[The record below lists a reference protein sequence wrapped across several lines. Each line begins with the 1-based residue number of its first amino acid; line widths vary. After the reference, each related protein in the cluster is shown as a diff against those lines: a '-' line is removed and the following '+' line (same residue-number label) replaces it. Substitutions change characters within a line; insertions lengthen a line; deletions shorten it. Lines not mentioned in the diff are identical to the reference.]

1 MDNNNDKLFYKKNFI
16 WEKLNNDERTDVFKM
31 GDDYRVFMDASK
43 TERLTIKEIVKRAE
57 AEGFVNIESKKDLKP
72 GDKIYY
78 VNKAKNA
85 VLVVVGKESI
95 EKGMSIV
102 GSHVDSPRI
111 DLKQN
116 PLYEK
121 HGISLLKTHYYGGI
135 RKYQW
140 VTIPLALYGTV
151 VKTNG
156 EVIDIAIGDDDNDPV
171 FYITDLLP
179 HLAKDQNDKKLSE
192 AIEGEGLNVIIGS
205 LPSLNDSEDEDKDK
219 NDDKKFK
226 LNVLKILNEKYGMI
240 EEDFLTAEIEIVPAG
255 KARDVGIDRGML
267 MAYGHDDRVCAYT
280 SLVAILELES
290 PQKTAIALFS
300 DKEEIGSVGNT
311 GMQSAFFNNMV
322 AEMIEMQNNGNYSEL
337 SLKRALANSSMLSSD
352 VAAGVDPTYPH
363 VTELQNAPIMGQGV
377 AMVKY
382 TGSRGKSGAND
393 ANAEYIGKLR
403 KLFNENEV
411 IWQPAELGKVD
422 QGGGGTIAYIMAN
435 FNMDVVDL
443 GVPVLSMHAPFEII
457 SKTDLYMTYKAY
469 KVFYNKY

>member
-1 MDNNNDKLFYKKNFI
+1 MDKDKLFYKKHYI
-16 WEKLNNDERTDVFKM
+16 WEKLNSDERNEVFTL

-43 TERLTIKEIVKRAE
+43 TERLSIKEIIKRAE
-57 AEGFVNIESKKDLKP
+57 SNGFVCLEDIKEVKP

-78 VNKAKNA
+78 INKEKNA
-85 VLVVVGKESI
+85 VLAVIGKENI
-95 EKGMSIV
+95 EKGMNIV

-151 VKTNG
+151 VKANG
-156 EVIDIAIGDDDNDPV
+156 EIVDIAIGDDDSDPI

-205 LPSLNDSEDEDKDK
+205 LPALNESDDNEDEK
-219 NDDKKFK
+219 NDKKFK

-240 EEDFLTAEIEIVPAG
+240 EEDFQTAELEIVPAG
-255 KARDVGIDRGML
+255 KARDVGLDRGMI
-267 MAYGHDDRVCAYT
+267 MSYGHDDRVCAYT
-280 SLVAILELES
+280 SLKAIMELEN
-290 PQKTAIALFS
+290 PDKTAIALFA
-300 DKEEIGSVGNT
+300 DKEEIGSVGST
-311 GMQSAFFNNMV
+311 GMHSAFFNNMV
-322 AEMIEMQNNGNYSEL
+322 AELISIQNNGNYNEL
-337 SLKRALANSSMLSSD
+337 MLKRALSSSSMLSSD
-352 VAAGVDPTYPH
+352 VAAGVDPTYPQ

-393 ANAEYIGKLR
+393 ASAEYIGKLR
-403 KLFNENEV
+403 KLFNEHGV
-411 IWQPAELGKVD
+411 MWQPAELGKVD

-435 FNMDVVDL
+435 YNMDVVDL
-443 GVPVLSMHAPFEII
+443 GVPVLSMHAPYEII

-469 KVFYNKY
+469 KTFYNNF

>member
-1 MDNNNDKLFYKKNFI
+1 MDNDKLFYKKHYI
-16 WEKLNNDERTDVFKM
+16 WEELNNDERKDVFKLS
-31 GDDYRVFMDASK
+31 DDYRAFMDASK
-43 TERLTIKEIVKRAE
+43 TERLSIKEIIKRAE
-57 AEGFVNIESKKDLKP
+57 ANGFVCLENIKEVKP
-72 GDKIYY
+72 GAKIYY
-78 VNKAKNA
+78 INKEKNA
-85 VLVVVGKESI
+85 VLAVIGKESI
-95 EKGMSIV
+95 ENGMNIV

-151 VKTNG
+151 VKANG

-205 LPSLNDSEDEDKDK
+205 LPSLKETDKEDEKE
-219 NDDKKFK
+219 DKKFK

-240 EEDFLTAEIEIVPAG
+240 EEDFQTAELEIVPAG
-255 KARDVGIDRGML
+255 KSRDVGIDRGMI

-280 SLVAILELES
+280 SLQAIIELEN
-290 PQKTAIALFS
+290 PEKTAIALFA

-311 GMQSAFFNNMV
+311 GMHSAFFNNMV
-322 AEMIEMQNNGNYSEL
+322 AEMISMQHNGNYSEL
-337 SLKRALANSSMLSSD
+337 SLKRSLANSSMLSSD
-352 VAAGVDPTYPH
+352 VSAGVDPTYPQ

-403 KLFNENEV
+403 KLFNENNV
-411 IWQPAELGKVD
+411 MWQPAELGKVD

-469 KVFYNKY
+469 KTFYNNFK

>member
-1 MDNNNDKLFYKKNFI
+1 MDKDNKLFYKKKFI
-16 WEKLNNDERTDVFKM
+16 WEKLSPVERNDVFSL
-31 GDDYRVFMDASK
+31 GDDYRAFIDSSK
-43 TERLTIKEIVKRAE
+43 TERLSIKEIIKRAE
-57 AEGFVNIESKKDLKP
+57 AQGFVSLESKKEVKP
-72 GDKIYY
+72 GDKIYL
-78 VNKAKNA
+78 VNKEKSA
-85 VLVVVGKESI
+85 VLAVIGRQNI
-95 EKGMSIV
+95 EAGMNIV

-116 PLYEK
+116 PLYEE
-121 HGISLLKTHYYGGI
+121 HGLSLLKTHYYGGI

-151 VKTNG
+151 VKANG
-156 EVIDIAIGDDDNDPV
+156 EVIDVAIGDDDKDPV

-205 LPSLNDSEDEDKDK
+205 LPSTGEDEK
-219 NDDKKFK
+219 NDKKFK

-240 EEDFLTAEIEIVPAG
+240 EEDFQTAELEIVPAG
-255 KARDVGIDRGML
+255 KARDVGIDRGMIA
-267 MAYGHDDRVCAYT
+267 AYGHDDRVCAYT
-280 SLVAILELES
+280 SLKAILELES
-290 PQKTAIALFS
+290 TDKTSIALFS

-311 GMQSAFFNNMV
+311 GMHSVFFNNMV
-322 AEMIEMQNNGNYSEL
+322 AEMIALQNNGNYSEL

-352 VAAGVDPTYPH
+352 VAAGVDPTYPS
-363 VTELQNAPIMGQGV
+363 VTEIQNAPIMGQGV

-403 KLFNENEV
+403 KLFNDNEI
-411 IWQPAELGKVD
+411 IWQTAELGKVD

-435 FNMDVVDL
+435 YNMDVVDL
-443 GVPVLSMHAPFEII
+443 GVPVLSMHAPYELI

-469 KVFYNKY
+469 KAFYNNF

>member
-1 MDNNNDKLFYKKNFI
+1 MNNNRLFYRKHFI
-16 WEKLNNDERTDVFKM
+16 WEKLNNDERNDVFKL
-31 GDDYRVFMDASK
+31 GDDYRAFIDASK
-43 TERLTIKEIVKRAE
+43 TERLSIKEIVKRAE
-57 AEGFVNIESKKDLKP
+57 ANGFVNLESKKDLKP
-72 GDKIYY
+72 GDKLYY
-78 VNKAKNA
+78 VNKEKNA
-85 VLVVVGKESI
+85 VLAVIGKESI
-95 EKGMSIV
+95 EKGMNIV

-111 DLKQN
+111 DIKQN

-151 VKTNG
+151 VKANG
-156 EVIDIAIGDDDNDPV
+156 DIVDVAIGDDENDPV

-205 LPSLNDSEDEDKDK
+205 LPAADENNDEDKK
-219 NDDKKFK
+219 DDKKFK

-240 EEDFLTAEIEIVPAG
+240 EEDFQTAELEIVPAG
-255 KARDVGIDRGML
+255 KARDVGIDRGMI

-280 SLVAILELES
+280 SLKAIIELES
-290 PQKTAIALFS
+290 TDKTAIALFS
-300 DKEEIGSVGNT
+300 DKEEVGSNGNT
-311 GMQSAFFNNMV
+311 GMHSAFFNNMV
-322 AEMIEMQNNGNYSEL
+322 AELIALQNNGDYCEL

-352 VAAGVDPTYPH
+352 VAAGVDPTYPQ

-403 KLFNENEV
+403 RMFNDNGV

-422 QGGGGTIAYIMAN
+422 QGGGGTIAYILAN
-435 FNMDVVDL
+435 YNMDVVDI
-443 GVPVLSMHAPFEII
+443 GVPVLSMHAPYEII

-469 KVFYNKY
+469 KIFYNNF

>member
-1 MDNNNDKLFYKKNFI
+1 MDKDNKLFYKKHFI
-16 WEKLNNDERTDVFKM
+16 WEELSEDERNDVFKL
-31 GDDYRVFMDASK
+31 GDDYRAFIDASK
-43 TERLTIKEIVKRAE
+43 TERLTVKEIVKRAE
-57 AEGFVNIESKKDLKP
+57 ANGFVCLENKTELKP

-78 VNKAKNA
+78 INKEKNA
-85 VLVVVGKESI
+85 VLAVIGKQSI
-95 EKGMSIV
+95 ENGMNIV

-151 VKTNG
+151 VKADG
-156 EVIDIAIGDDDNDPV
+156 EVFDISIGDDENDPV

-205 LPSLNDSEDEDKDK
+205 LPAINESDSDDDK
-219 NDDKKFK
+219 NNDKKFK

-240 EEDFLTAEIEIVPAG
+240 EEDFQTAELEIVPAG
-255 KARDVGIDRGML
+255 KARDVGIDRGMI

-280 SLVAILELES
+280 SLQAILELES
-290 PQKTAIALFS
+290 SDKTSVALFS

-311 GMQSAFFNNMV
+311 GMHSAFFNNMV
-322 AEMIEMQNNGNYSEL
+322 AELITLQNNGSYNEL
-337 SLKRALANSSMLSSD
+337 LLKRALANSSMLSSD
-352 VAAGVDPTYPH
+352 VAAGVDPTYPQ

-403 KLFNENEV
+403 KLFNENGV

-443 GVPVLSMHAPFEII
+443 GVPVLSMHAPYEII

-469 KVFYNKY
+469 KAFYNNF

>member
-1 MDNNNDKLFYKKNFI
+1 MESKDKLFYKKHFI
-16 WEKLNNDERTDVFKM
+16 WEKLSNDERNDVFKL
-31 GDDYRVFMDASK
+31 GDDYRAFMDASK
-43 TERLTIKEIVKRAE
+43 TERLSIKEIVRRAE
-57 AEGFVNIESKKDLKP
+57 ANGFVNMESKKEIKP
-72 GDKIYY
+72 GDKLYY
-78 VNKAKNA
+78 VNKGKNA
-85 VLVVVGKESI
+85 VLSVIGKESI
-95 EKGMSIV
+95 ENGMSIV

-121 HGISLLKTHYYGGI
+121 HGVSLLKTHYYGGL

-151 VKTNG
+151 VRADG
-156 EVIDIAIGDDDNDPV
+156 EKVEIAIGDDENDPV

-192 AIEGEGLNVIIGS
+192 AIEGEGLNVVIGS
-205 LPSLNDSEDEDKDK
+205 LPDVNEGNDDDKDERR
-219 NDDKKFK
+219 FK

-240 EEDFLTAEIEIVPAG
+240 EEDFQTAELEIVPAG
-255 KARDVGIDRGML
+255 KSRDVGLDRGMI

-280 SLVAILELES
+280 SLKAILELEN
-290 PQKTAIALFS
+290 PEKTAMAIFA
-300 DKEEIGSVGNT
+300 DKEEIGSVGST
-311 GMQSAFFNNMV
+311 GMHSAFFNNMV
-322 AEMIEMQNNGNYSEL
+322 AELIAIQNNGNYCEL
-337 SLKRALANSSMLSSD
+337 SLKRALAGSSMLSSD
-352 VAAGVDPTYPH
+352 VAAGVDPTYPE
-363 VTELQNAPIMGQGV
+363 VTELQNAPIMGKGV

-393 ANAEYIGKLR
+393 ASAEYIGKLR
-403 KLFNENEV
+403 KLFNENGV
-411 IWQPAELGKVD
+411 MWQPSELGKVD

-435 FNMDVVDL
+435 YNMDVVDL

-469 KVFYNKY
+469 KTFYNKF

>member
-1 MDNNNDKLFYKKNFI
+1 MEKDKLFYKKHYI
-16 WEKLNNDERTDVFKM
+16 WEKLNNDERNDVFTI
-31 GDDYRVFMDASK
+31 GDDYRAFMDSSK
-43 TERLTIKEIVKRAE
+43 TERLSIKEIIKRAE
-57 AEGFVNIESKKDLKP
+57 ADGFKCLEDIKDVKP
-72 GDKIYY
+72 GDKVYY
-78 VNKAKNA
+78 INKEKNA
-85 VLVVVGKESI
+85 VLAVIGKENI
-95 EKGMSIV
+95 EKGMNIV

-151 VKTNG
+151 VKANG
-156 EVIDIAIGDDDNDPV
+156 EILDIAIGDDENDPV

-205 LPSLNDSEDEDKDK
+205 LPALGENDDEDEKH
-219 NDDKKFK
+219 DKKFK

-240 EEDFLTAEIEIVPAG
+240 EEDFQTAEFEIVPAG
-255 KARDVGIDRGML
+255 KARDVGIDRGMI

-280 SLVAILELES
+280 SLKAIMELQNPE
-290 PQKTAIALFS
+290 KTAIALFA

-311 GMQSAFFNNMV
+311 GMHSAFFNNMV
-322 AEMIEMQNNGNYSEL
+322 AELISMQNNGNYNEL
-337 SLKRALANSSMLSSD
+337 ILKRALANSSMLSSD
-352 VAAGVDPTYPH
+352 VAAGVDPTYPQ
-363 VTELQNAPIMGQGV
+363 VTEIQNAPIMGQGV

-403 KLFNENEV
+403 KLFNDNGV
-411 IWQPAELGKVD
+411 MWQPAELGKVD

-469 KVFYNKY
+469 KTFYNNF

>member
-1 MDNNNDKLFYKKNFI
+1 MDNEKLFYKKHFI
-16 WEKLNNDERTDVFKM
+16 WEKLNDDERNDVFKL
-31 GDDYRVFMDASK
+31 GDDYRAFMDASK
-43 TERLTIKEIVKRAE
+43 TERLSIKEIVKRAE
-57 AEGFVNIESKKDLKP
+57 TSGFICLANKTEVKA

-78 VNKAKNA
+78 INKEKNA
-85 VLVVVGKESI
+85 VLAVIGKESI
-95 EKGMSIV
+95 EKGMNIV

-151 VKTNG
+151 VKADG
-156 EVIDIAIGDDDNDPV
+156 EIIDVAIGDDENDPV

-205 LPSLNDSEDEDKDK
+205 LPAFIENEDEDDK
-219 NDDKKFK
+219 YEKHDKKFK

-240 EEDFLTAEIEIVPAG
+240 EEDFQTAELEIVPAG
-255 KARDVGIDRGML
+255 KARDVGIDRGMI

-280 SLVAILELES
+280 SLKAIMELEN
-290 PQKTAIALFS
+290 PDKTAIALFA
-300 DKEEIGSVGNT
+300 DKEEIGSVGST
-311 GMQSAFFNNMV
+311 GMHSAFFNNMV
-322 AEMIEMQNNGNYSEL
+322 AEMISIQNDGNYNEL
-337 SLKRALANSSMLSSD
+337 MLKRALANSSMLSSD
-352 VAAGVDPTYPH
+352 VAAGVDPTYPQ

-403 KLFNENEV
+403 TVFNENGV
-411 IWQPAELGKVD
+411 MWQPAELGKVD

-435 FNMDVVDL
+435 FNMDVVDI
-443 GVPVLSMHAPFEII
+443 GVPVLSMHAPYEII

-469 KVFYNKY
+469 KTFYNNF

>member
-1 MDNNNDKLFYKKNFI
+1 MDKDNNLFYKKHFI
-16 WEKLNNDERTDVFKM
+16 WEKLNDDERNDVFKL
-31 GDDYRVFMDASK
+31 GDDYREFMDSSK
-43 TERLTIKEIVKRAE
+43 TERLSIKEIVKRAE
-57 AEGFVNIESKKDLKP
+57 ASGFVCLEDKKEVKP

-78 VNKAKNA
+78 INKEKNA
-85 VLVVVGKESI
+85 VLAVIGKQSI
-95 EKGMSIV
+95 EEGMNIV

-151 VKTNG
+151 VKANG
-156 EVIDIAIGDDDNDPV
+156 EIIDVAIGDDENDPV

-205 LPSLNDSEDEDKDK
+205 LPALCEDDDKDK
-219 NDDKKFK
+219 KDDKKFK

-240 EEDFLTAEIEIVPAG
+240 EEDFQTAELEIVPSG
-255 KARDVGIDRGML
+255 KARDVGIDRGMI

-280 SLVAILELES
+280 SLKAILELES
-290 PQKTAIALFS
+290 ADKTAIALFS

-311 GMQSAFFNNMV
+311 GMHSVFFNNMV
-322 AEMIEMQNNGNYSEL
+322 AELIALQNNGNYCEL

-352 VAAGVDPTYPH
+352 VAAGVDPTYPN

-403 KLFNENEV
+403 KLFNENGV

-435 FNMDVVDL
+435 YNMDVVDL

-469 KVFYNKY
+469 KTFYNNF

>member
-1 MDNNNDKLFYKKNFI
+1 MNNNRLFYRKHFI
-16 WEKLNNDERTDVFKM
+16 WEKLNNDERNDVFKL
-31 GDDYRVFMDASK
+31 GDDYRAFIDASK
-43 TERLTIKEIVKRAE
+43 TERLSIKEIVKRAE
-57 AEGFVNIESKKDLKP
+57 ANGFVNLESKKDLKP
-72 GDKIYY
+72 GDKLYY
-78 VNKAKNA
+78 VNKEKNA
-85 VLVVVGKESI
+85 VLAVIGKESI
-95 EKGMSIV
+95 EKGMNIV

-111 DLKQN
+111 DIKQN

-151 VKTNG
+151 VKANG
-156 EVIDIAIGDDDNDPV
+156 DIVDVAIGDDENDPV

-205 LPSLNDSEDEDKDK
+205 LPSADESNDEEKK
-219 NDDKKFK
+219 DDKKFK

-240 EEDFLTAEIEIVPAG
+240 EEDFQTAELEIVPAG
-255 KARDVGIDRGML
+255 KARDVGIDRGMI

-280 SLVAILELES
+280 SLKAIIELENTD
-290 PQKTAIALFS
+290 KTAIALFS
-300 DKEEIGSVGNT
+300 DKEEVGSNGST
-311 GMQSAFFNNMV
+311 GMHSAFFNNMV
-322 AEMIEMQNNGNYSEL
+322 AELIALQNNGDYCEL

-352 VAAGVDPTYPH
+352 VAAGVDPTYPQ

-403 KLFNENEV
+403 RMFNDNGV

-422 QGGGGTIAYIMAN
+422 QGGGGTIAYILAN
-435 FNMDVVDL
+435 YNMDVVDI
-443 GVPVLSMHAPFEII
+443 GVPVLSMHAPYEII

-469 KVFYNKY
+469 KIFYNNF